1 MQEGPGW
8 HRERHGF
15 LSLPLM
21 VRPNTVLP
29 LGAVDNRP
37 DYDYA
42 AGVTFRVYELADGS
56 ELTCEVSTRQNSE
69 SVRLSVHRAGN
80 RVTARVAGDPS
91 ARWQL
96 QLAGTHVT
104 SAENGART
112 VSDLLGIMAGP
123 VEGSNQIELIL

>member
-1 MQEGPGW
+1 MKFTDGQWLLQPGVSA
-8 HRERHGF
+8 HYATEARSITAG
-15 LSLPLM
+15 L
-21 VRPNTVLP
+21 T
-29 LGAVDNRP
+29 NRP
-37 DYDYA
+37 DYDYE

-112 VSDLLGIMAGP
+112 VSDPLGIMAGP
-123 VEGSNQIELIL
+123 AEGSNQIELIL